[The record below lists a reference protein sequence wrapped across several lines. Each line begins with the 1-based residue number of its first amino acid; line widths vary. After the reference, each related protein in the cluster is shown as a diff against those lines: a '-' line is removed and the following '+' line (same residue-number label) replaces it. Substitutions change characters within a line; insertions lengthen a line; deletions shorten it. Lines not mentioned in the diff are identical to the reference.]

1 MPKTHYQLIILG
13 GGPAGLTAGLYAARA
28 RLDHLLIE
36 KGATG
41 GQVLNTHWID
51 NYPGFPEGISG
62 FELMDKMAAQAQRF
76 EMNSVIKTA
85 VKVEL
90 PENATKII
98 NLDDGSRLTCDS
110 LIICTGARPNSA
122 GVPGEDRFFGR
133 GVSYCATCDGPFF
146 RNLDVAVIGGGNT
159 AVQEAEHLTKFAR
172 KVILIHRRDSL
183 RATKVVQEKAMTNPK
198 IEFVWSSRVKAI
210 VGDKEV
216 EAVEVTANSGQV
228 SRLAVQ
234 GVFVFIGI
242 TPNNT
247 GLPLDRLQAAAD
259 GFIPVDTEC
268 CTHVPGVMAAGDI
281 CAKQVRQIVN
291 ACGEGA
297 VAMLSAERY
306 LATLGHTP

>member
-1 MPKTHYQLIILG
+1 MAKTHYQLIILG

-62 FELMDKMAAQAQRF
+62 FDLMEKMAAQAKRF
-76 EMNSVIKTA
+76 EMNSIMNDA

-90 PENATKII
+90 PEKAAKII
-98 NLDDGSRLTCDS
+98 HLDDGSRLTCDS
-110 LIICTGARPNSA
+110 LIICTGAHANNA
-122 GVPGEDRFFGR
+122 GVPGEDRFLGK
-133 GVSYCATCDGPFF
+133 GVSYCGTCDGPFF

-159 AVQEAEHLTKFAR
+159 AVQEAEYLTKFAR

-183 RATKVVQEKAMTNPK
+183 RAAKVVQEKALANPN
-198 IEFVWSSRVKAI
+198 IEFIWNSRVTAI
-210 VGDKEV
+210 CGDKEV
-216 EAVEVTANSGQV
+216 EAVEVTATDGQV
-228 SRLAVQ
+228 SRRPVQ

-242 TPNNT
+242 TPNNA
-247 GLPLDRLQAAAD
+247 GLPLDRLRAD
-259 GFIPVDTEC
+259 VGGFIPVDTEC
-268 CTHVPGVMAAGDI
+268 RTCVPGVMAAGDI
-281 CAKQVRQIVN
+281 CAKKVRQIVN

-297 VAMLSAERY
+297 VAVLSAESY
-306 LATLGHTP
+306 LATLEHTS

>member
-51 NYPGFPEGISG
+51 NYPGFPEGIAG
-62 FELMDKMAAQAQRF
+62 FDLMEKMEAQARRF
-76 EMNSVIKTA
+76 EMNTVIKEA

-90 PENATKII
+90 PENAAKII
-98 NLDDGSRLTCDS
+98 HLDDGSRLTCDS
-110 LIICTGARPNSA
+110 LIICVGAHANKA
-122 GVPGEDRFFGR
+122 GVPGEARLIGK

-146 RNLDVAVIGGGNT
+146 RGLEVAVIGGGNT
-159 AVQEAEHLTKFAR
+159 AVQEAEYLTKFAK

-183 RATKVVQEKAMTNPK
+183 RATKVVQEKALANPK
-198 IEFVWSSRVKAI
+198 IEFVWNSRVSAI
-210 VGDKEV
+210 FGDKEV
-216 EAVEVTANSGQV
+216 EAVELTANDGAI
-228 SRLAVQ
+228 SRRAVQ

-247 GLPLDRLQAAAD
+247 GLPLDRLGAGAD
-259 GFIPVDTEC
+259 GFIPVDIESRTR
-268 CTHVPGVMAAGDI
+268 VPGVMAAGDI

-297 VAMLSAERY
+297 VAVLSAEHY
-306 LATLGHTP
+306 LATLERTP